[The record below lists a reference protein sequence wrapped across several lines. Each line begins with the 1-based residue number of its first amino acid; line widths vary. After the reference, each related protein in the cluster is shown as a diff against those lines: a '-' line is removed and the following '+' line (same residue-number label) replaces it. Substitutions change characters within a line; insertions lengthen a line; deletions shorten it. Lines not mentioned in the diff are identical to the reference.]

1 MSLKAKIEAVIYASE
16 EPVTLAQLTG
26 LLGEEGQAELDALD
40 AQQQSLPLEEEAAGE
55 VPAGEGEADDP
66 EPLNNELLE
75 PGESTAELEAGA
87 EPDAP
92 TSEPEMAEPAA
103 DVPVEGEA
111 VAPEAAAVEA
121 AASAVDEKKA
131 ARERERKLREYFRSL
146 LDDLI
151 ADYASDARGLEIR
164 EVAGGYR
171 LATKPEYHDAV
182 RGFVK
187 SLKPPLKLSLQALE
201 TLAVVAYK
209 QPVTAP
215 EISEIRGVDSGGVLG
230 SLMARKLIT
239 TAGRKQVIGR
249 PILYKTTKD
258 FLLRFGLKDINEL
271 PSIEEFEKMAGE
283 LADAEPVQEEIPM
296 SPHNSSEESAAAGT
310 STSLDELNSAPE
322 PTTTVHEDVE
332 EMLSDN
338 STAPE
343 GHEREHADPGEVE
356 PMAEQHEPQADG
368 NSEDPDPRA
377 EEGPAES
384 VADDAMIDG
393 RISGLPPSYED
404 DVSDDPSAI
413 EGEIQAGSKT
423 GGA

>member
-26 LLGEEGQAELDALD
+26 LLGEEGQSELDALD
-40 AQQQSLPLEEEAAGE
+40 AQQQSLPLEETGDAEQ
-55 VPAGEGEADDP
+55 DSDRSDP
-66 EPLNNELLE
+66 DALHTELL
-75 PGESTAELEAGA
+75 
-87 EPDAP
+87 AP
-92 TSEPEMAEPAA
+92 SEPETAPE
-103 DVPVEGEA
+103 
-111 VAPEAAAVEA
+111 PEAAPAAETEA
-121 AASAVDEKKA
+121 APVDEKKL
-131 ARERERKLREYFRSL
+131 ARERERRLREYFRGL
-146 LDDLI
+146 VDDLI
-151 ADYASDARGLEIR
+151 ADYASDARGLEVR

-230 SLMARKLIT
+230 SLITRKLIT

-296 SPHNSSEESAAAGT
+296 EAPSHHRSEEAVAAG
-310 STSLDELNSAPE
+310 SPNSVDEINTVPE
-322 PTTTVHEDVE
+322 PTNTVHESVE
-332 EMLSDN
+332 DILSDN

-343 GHEREHADPGEVE
+343 GHKHEHADPHEVE
-356 PMAEQHEPQADG
+356 PMADQHEPQADG
-368 NSEDPDPRA
+368 DSEETDDTQRA
-377 EEGPAES
+377 DAEP
-384 VADDAMIDG
+384 VQNAADDSVIDG
-393 RISGLPPSYED
+393 RISGPDPSYAND
-404 DVSDDPSAI
+404 TDDDPSAL
-413 EGEIQAGSKT
+413 EGEIQSDSKV